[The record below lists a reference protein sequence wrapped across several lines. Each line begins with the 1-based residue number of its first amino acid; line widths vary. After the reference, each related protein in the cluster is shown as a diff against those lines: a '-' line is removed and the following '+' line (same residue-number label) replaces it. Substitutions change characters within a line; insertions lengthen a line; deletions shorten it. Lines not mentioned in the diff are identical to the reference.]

1 MTNRTRPHT
10 VTHISCRGE
19 REDGMWDGRR
29 DATTNQE
36 NAHEIFPSSNTNK
49 TTSFSQTQILH
60 WKRLQPAQQAGVS
73 HFILE
78 YKRLQQRWAGPIPIR
93 ICRTVQ
99 HAPLRRVPWISLQ
112 AHTVGCRGHRDL
124 LGNSP
129 HYKPHPHNSV
139 KVYDIIRPCHRRALQ
154 SEPKCTCYSDLR
166 GEARRCMIHSIFKC
180 LFAHLD
186 DPTAYRHKHN

>member
-19 REDGMWDGRR
+19 RRWNVGR
-29 DATTNQE
+29 QE
-36 NAHEIFPSSNTNK
+36 RCHNESGECTRNVSFFKHKQNNK
-49 TTSFSQTQILH
+49 LLPNSDTA
-60 WKRLQPAQQAGVS
+60 WKQLQPAQQAGVS

-78 YKRLQQRWAGPIPIR
+78 HKRLQQRRAGPIPIR

-99 HAPLRRVPWISLQ
+99 HAPLRCVLWISLQ
-112 AHTVGCRGHRDL
+112 AHTVGCGGHRDL

-154 SEPKCTCYSDLR
+154 SEPKCTC
-166 GEARRCMIHSIFKC
+166 
-180 LFAHLD
+180 
-186 DPTAYRHKHN
+186 